1 MASTTEDQGIG
12 QRTLDTEFRLYGK
25 GVHTGQP
32 VCMTVYPGEPDTGI
46 CFLRADQPP
55 SRALILARWSSVVST
70 EYSTDI
76 GNSAGVRV
84 RAVGRLLAALRLGGV
99 DNALVV
105 LNGPEIPALD
115 GSAAPFL
122 SEIERAGTVEQNAPA
137 RTIVLLHPVQVREG
151 NRYVRLSPSL
161 NPRLTITIDCPGTAL
176 GMQSLGAAWNRD
188 FLKREIA
195 PARTFGF
202 AAEHAGILDRGYALE
217 AHLTSTRV
225 VDREQIHNPGGLRY
239 RDEFVR
245 HKLLDAIG
253 DLYLA
258 GWPIR
263 ANYDGFKPGHGLN
276 VQLLRKVFEQDSD
289 AWALIPARD
298 RKRSESGTAAALLQV

>member
-1 MASTTEDQGIG
+1 MASTIKDQGIG
-12 QRTLDTEFRLYGK
+12 QRTLDTEFRIYGK
-25 GVHTGQP
+25 GVHTAQP

-46 CFLRADQPP
+46 CFLRSDQPP
-55 SRALILARWSSVVST
+55 SRALILARWSSVVSS

-76 GNSAGVRV
+76 GNGAGVSV
-84 RAVGRLLAALRLGGV
+84 RTLEHLMAALRLGCV

-122 SEIERAGTVEQNAPA
+122 REIERAGTVEQNAPA

-151 NRYVRLSPSL
+151 CRYVRLSPSL
-161 NPRLTITIDCPGTAL
+161 DPRLTITIDYPGTAL
-176 GMQSLGAAWNRD
+176 GMQSIGTAWNRD

-195 PARTFGF
+195 PARAFGF
-202 AAEHAGILDRGYALE
+202 AADHAGLMERGHALG
-217 AHLTSTRV
+217 ADLANTVV
-225 VDREQIHNPGGLRY
+225 VDGKQIRNPGGLRY

-263 ANYDGFKPGHGLN
+263 ANYEGFRPGHGLN
-276 VQLLRKVFEQDSD
+276 VRLLRKVFEQDSD
-289 AWALIPARD
+289 AWALVPARA
-298 RKRSESGTAAALLQV
+298 RKRIESETPAALLQA